1 MGIVDLI
8 VIGIAV
14 LIAFA
19 IGAPQ
24 LLRLLFNRAKTNIDI
39 ASRNPDGVPGSV
51 ENWELKLVKDKLQS
65 KRTDEKTRELLSEL
79 SDIVSKD

>member
-8 VIGIAV
+8 VIGIAILV
-14 LIAFA
+14 AFA

-24 LLRLLFNRAKTNIDI
+24 LLRLLFNRAKANMDI
-39 ASRNPDGVPGSV
+39 ASRNPEGVPGSV
-51 ENWELKLVKDKLQS
+51 ESWELKLVKDKLQA

-79 SDIVSKD
+79 ADITGKE

>member
-24 LLRLLFNRAKTNIDI
+24 LLRLLFNRAKNNIDI

-51 ENWELKLVKDKLQS
+51 ENWELKLVKDKLQA
-65 KRTDEKTRELLSEL
+65 KRTEEKTRELLSEL

>member
-39 ASRNPDGVPGSV
+39 ASRNPEGVPSDV
-51 ENWELKLVKDKLQS
+51 KPWELNFVKDALQT
-65 KRTDEKTRELLSEL
+65 KRTNEKTRELLSEL

>member
-1 MGIVDLI
+1 MGILDFLA
-8 VIGIAV
+8 IGIALLV
-14 LIAFA
+14 AFA

-51 ENWELKLVKDKLQS
+51 ENWELKLVKDKLQA
-65 KRTDEKTRELLSEL
+65 KRTEEKTRELLSEL